1 MNIAEVI
8 LVLVALAFAFGCF
21 VAAVV
26 RSRADK
32 ATVERWKRSTRL
44 WNVHKAEKR
53 AEKKRR
59 KSEKAYVHAVREQ
72 MFWKS
77 IFGA

>member
-59 KSEKAYVHAVREQ
+59 KSEKAYVHAIREQ